1 MIFFIIYIIMAEEKK
16 PLKGFFKFLGEK
28 REEIKKSLPK
38 NAGVKDV
45 AKKAGEMWRKM
56 TPNEKKKYD

>member
-1 MIFFIIYIIMAEEKK
+1 MAEGKK